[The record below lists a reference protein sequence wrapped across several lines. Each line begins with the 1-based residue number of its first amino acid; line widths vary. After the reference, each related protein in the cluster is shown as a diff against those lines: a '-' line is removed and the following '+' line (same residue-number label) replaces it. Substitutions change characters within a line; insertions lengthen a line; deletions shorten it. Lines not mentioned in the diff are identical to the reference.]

1 MTNTNKWQLQ
11 NAKNKLSEL
20 INIAGE
26 GTPQLITKNG
36 KPAVYVINAN
46 DIKLYTQKKSI
57 KQVLLNCPYKGF
69 EISRDKDTGREI
81 VL

>member
-1 MTNTNKWQLQ
+1 MNNSNIWQLQ

-20 INIAGE
+20 INIAGK

-36 KPAVYVINAN
+36 KPAAYVINAD

-57 KQVLLNCPYKGF
+57 KEVLLNCPYKGF
-69 EISRDKDTGREI
+69 IIPRDEDPGRNI
-81 VL
+81 DL